1 MDQVCNTI
9 QIQDMI
15 IFHRGFNCRIQTVDR
30 FFTIRIPAY
39 HMRSYPLFNILRL
52 SASGVLFA
60 GALHS
65 VLITRRTFI
74 TSGRY
79 FTASEA
85 LLLSYVIFSV

>member
-39 HMRSYPLFNILRL
+39 HMKSYPLFNILRL

-60 GALHS
+60 GGGAPLRS
-65 VLITRRTFI
+65 ALITRRTFI
-74 TSGRY
+74 TRGRILY
-79 FTASEA
+79 GK
-85 LLLSYVIFSV
+85 

>member
-39 HMRSYPLFNILRL
+39 HMKSYPLFNILRL

-60 GALHS
+60 GGRSTPFCSYYKANIYNSRSDTLRQ
-65 VLITRRTFI
+65 VRR
-74 TSGRY
+74 Y
-79 FTASEA
+79 
-85 LLLSYVIFSV
+85 Y